1 MGCKVWLYIISI
13 PHSPCSPLPH
23 PDRLLN
29 ASKWTVSFLFLPRWF
44 ALLHSDLCPM
54 YLPLL
59 ASWNTNHVYLP
70 DQATLLLIKA
80 FLGTPIKSR
89 EHGYTLVHKVF
100 VYHSWI
106 SEFSPQHYIKQGMV
120 EHISNLGTQEV
131 KAGGSG
137 VQGQLQLHSKFEAS
151 LYYETLSKQTSNKI
165 KPGCQLEC
173 GSRCF

>member
-1 MGCKVWLYIISI
+1 
-13 PHSPCSPLPH
+13 
-23 PDRLLN
+23 
-29 ASKWTVSFLFLPRWF
+29 
-44 ALLHSDLCPM
+44 
-54 YLPLL
+54 
-59 ASWNTNHVYLP
+59 
-70 DQATLLLIKA
+70 
-80 FLGTPIKSR
+80 
-89 EHGYTLVHKVF
+89 
-100 VYHSWI
+100 
-106 SEFSPQHYIKQGMV
+106 MV